1 MRREV
6 WSDPV
11 SATWSPGERAY
22 VPLLAELADREHLSA
37 RTSTSLLA
45 LHDRLRLSERSR
57 CLNGGPREE
66 PEPPDPEV
74 QDERR
79 ERAIR
84 ARLPFS
90 GMDAARVERLDAENT
105 PESRYTAEQMRAWQ
119 SEARARIEREG
130 LEKGL

>member
-1 MRREV
+1 MRVLEL
-6 WSDPV
+6 WC
-11 SATWSPGERAY
+11 A
-22 VPLLAELADREHLSA
+22 LLDKPRPTGAE
-37 RTSTSLLA
+37 TNA
-45 LHDRLRLSERSR
+45 LHVIPDKLRLTADGRR
-57 CLNGGPREE
+57 LNGGPREE

-90 GMDAARVERLDAENT
+90 GMDPARVERLYAENT
-105 PESRYTAEQMRAWQ
+105 PESRYTAEQVRAWQ